1 MQRRGHRIETI
12 EAPLHEGTLMKA
24 AVLREQKKPLVIEDV
39 AIAKPGANEVLI
51 KTIASGVCHSD
62 LHFVDAHY
70 TCPMPA
76 ILGHEAAGIVE
87 AVGDNVGYVKPGDH
101 VVTILS
107 PFCGECEYCL
117 AGRMSLCMHV
127 NPDYARR
134 KEGEPPRLSS
144 AGMPLF
150 QFGGLAAYAEQMLV
164 HQRAVAKIRPDMPL
178 DLAALIGCAVITGLG
193 SVFHTARIEPGSTVA
208 VFGCGGIGLM
218 CINAAYIA
226 GASRIVAIDMEGAK
240 LNLAKGFGAT
250 DVVSAKDGDVVKAIQ
265 DLTQGGV
272 HYSFEAIGL
281 KTTAEQAF
289 KVLRPGGMA
298 TIIGMIPV
306 GTNIE
311 IHGPDL
317 LRERRLQGAFM
328 GSNRFRIDMP
338 RFIEYYMQGRLK
350 LDEMVSDR
358 IKLENINEALANLRI
373 GKGSVAR
380 QVIMFN

>member
-1 MQRRGHRIETI
+1 
-12 EAPLHEGTLMKA
+12 MKA
-24 AVLREQKKPLVIEDV
+24 AVLREQNKPLEIEDV
-39 AIAKPGANEVLI
+39 EIAGPGPGEVLI
-51 KTIASGVCHSD
+51 KTVASGVCHSD

-87 AVGDNVGYVKPGDH
+87 AVGADVSYVKPGDH
-101 VVTILS
+101 VITILS

-117 AGRMSLCMHV
+117 TGHMSLCIHV
-127 NPDYARR
+127 NPNYARR
-134 KEGEPPRLSS
+134 KEGAPPRLSIK
-144 AGMPLF
+144 GEPLF
-150 QFGGLAAYAEQMLV
+150 QFGGLSAYAEQMLV
-164 HQRAVAKIRPDMPL
+164 HQHAVAKIRPDMPL
-178 DLAALIGCAVITGLG
+178 DLAALIGCAVVTGLG

-226 GASRIVAIDMEGAK
+226 GAGRIIAVDMEGAK

-250 DVVSAKDGDVVKAIQ
+250 DVVNAKDGDVVKAIQ
-265 DLTQGGV
+265 DLTGGV

-281 KTTAEQAF
+281 KVTAEQAF
-289 KVLRPGGMA
+289 KVLKPGGTA

-311 IHGPDL
+311 LHGPDL
-317 LRERRLQGAFM
+317 LRERKLQGAFM

-358 IKLENINEALANLRI
+358 IGLENINDALENLRT

>member
-1 MQRRGHRIETI
+1 
-12 EAPLHEGTLMKA
+12 MKA
-24 AVLREQKKPLVIEDV
+24 AVLREQKRPLAIEDV
-39 AIAKPGANEVLI
+39 EIAKPGPNEVLI
-51 KTIASGVCHSD
+51 KTVASGVCHSD

-76 ILGHEAAGIVE
+76 ILGHEAAGVVE
-87 AVGDNVGYVKPGDH
+87 AVGSDVGYVKPGDH

-117 AGRMSLCMHV
+117 TGHMSLCAQV
-127 NPDYARR
+127 NPNYARR
-134 KEGEPPRLSS
+134 KEGEPPRLSIR
-144 AGMPLF
+144 GEPLF
-150 QFGGLAAYAEQMLV
+150 QFGGLSAYAEQMLV

-178 DLAALIGCAVITGLG
+178 DLAALIGCAVVTGLG
-193 SVFHTARIEPGSTVA
+193 SVFHTAKIEPGSSVA

-226 GASRIVAIDMEGAK
+226 GAGRVIAVDMEDAK
-240 LNLAKGFGAT
+240 LTLAKGFGAT
-250 DVVSAKDGDVVKAIQ
+250 DAVNAKDGNVVKTIQ
-265 DLTQGGV
+265 EMTGGGV

-281 KTTAEQAF
+281 KATAEQAF
-289 KVLRPGGMA
+289 KVLRPGGTA

-311 IHGPDL
+311 LHGPDL
-317 LRERRLQGAFM
+317 LRERKLQGAFM

-358 IKLENINEALANLRI
+358 IKLGDINDALANLRV
-373 GKGSVAR
+373 GKASVAR